1 MKVIMGLDYLGTKP
15 SLYIN
20 GESLYKT
27 TLGGM
32 ISFMF
37 TLCIIS
43 GVCYFL
49 NLLLSKATFTVETSE
64 EYYPD
69 SFANWSNI
77 DLTILVLDKTGIPYP
92 EQDRLFSVSSMWWKF
107 QEYTKPDKTLGMDL
121 QMMPVK
127 MKKCNL
133 TDFSD
138 PSLYVARKGI
148 SISYCVAPEQ
158 KLNISKIYG
167 TGNSTLMWFWVHRC
181 KNTTTKNDCFP
192 PEKIE
197 QDLMNASAGVRFKN
211 YYFDHKKTE
220 NIGTQYLFI
229 DAPIASS
236 TNYRRIR
243 YTLQEVEYSVD
254 NGLIFPNHE
263 QHNYVTFNSLRESID
278 FRTDPVVPGAL
289 IGISFDMH
297 VLKQKIKKNYYKFQN
312 MLADLGGLYKA
323 ILTIVT
329 FFNGYFSDRFYF
341 NEIIEKNFNSMSE
354 KNLSSNLGASVPK
367 LNFELGLSNS
377 NVLNLGQSQSNLLN
391 LNVNRTIRANKNFS
405 TRQADFTTPIKNKI
419 NMGTLKNQESSNTT
433 PEKDN
438 KITSESHKKLKY
450 HQIIFPNW
458 CFNSKSNSGQ
468 NLSMHRKFKNFVI
481 NQLDIVSYL
490 EKMNNFDKISL
501 ILTSGENKQLLHKC
515 INPNFYEENQMPP
528 MSEFNEVKNKIITDM
543 SNVILNSFQE
553 KDGIE

>member
-20 GESLYKT
+20 GERSYKT
-27 TLGGM
+27 TLGGT
-32 ISFMF
+32 ISFMI

-69 SFANWSNI
+69 SFADWSNI
-77 DLTILVLDKTGIPYP
+77 DLTMLVVDKAGMPYP
-92 EQDRLFSVSSMWWKF
+92 EQDRLFSVTSMWWKYL
-107 QEYTKPDKTLGMDL
+107 EYTKPDKTLGMDL

-127 MKKCNL
+127 MEKCNL
-133 TDFSD
+133 THYSD
-138 PSLYVARKGI
+138 PTLWIGRKTI
-148 SISYCVAPEQ
+148 NISYCVAPQQ

-167 TGNSTLMWFWVHRC
+167 AINSTTMLFWVHRC

-197 QDLMNASAGVRFKN
+197 QDLMNASLGLRFRN

-220 NIGTQYLFI
+220 NIGTPYLFI

-263 QHNYVTFNSLRESID
+263 QHNYVTFNSFRESID

-297 VLKQKIKKNYYKFQN
+297 ILKQKVKKNYYKFQN

-329 FFNGYFSDRFYF
+329 FFNGYFSDRFYY
-341 NEIIEKNFNSMSE
+341 NEIIEKNLNSMSE

-367 LNFELGLSNS
+367 LNFELGFSNS

-405 TRQADFTTPIKNKI
+405 TRQADFTTPVKNKN
-419 NMGTLKNQESSNTT
+419 NMGTLKIQESNNTT

-438 KITSESHKKLKY
+438 KITSESHKKLKC
-450 HQIIFPNW
+450 HQIIFPIW
-458 CFNSKSNSGQ
+458 CFNSRSNSGQ
-468 NLSMHRKFKNFVI
+468 NLRMHRKFKNFII
-481 NQLDIVSYL
+481 NQLDIVSFL

-501 ILTSGENKQLLHKC
+501 ILTGGENKQLLHKC
-515 INPNFYEENQMPP
+515 INPNYYEENQMPP